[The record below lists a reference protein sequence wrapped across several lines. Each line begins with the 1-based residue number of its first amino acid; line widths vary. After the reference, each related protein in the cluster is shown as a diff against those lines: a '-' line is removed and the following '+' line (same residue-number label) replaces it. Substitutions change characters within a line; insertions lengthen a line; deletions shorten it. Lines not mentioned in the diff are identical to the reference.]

1 MADTTSPVEIRVRL
15 FGSFRRWSPGGEI
28 RLSAPPGTRLSTVRA
43 LLEGAL
49 ERQHPGFDGHALL
62 AASAL
67 ADDASL
73 LGDEWS
79 VPPGGGVELAVLPP
93 VCGG

>member
-1 MADTTSPVEIRVRL
+1 MADAMSPVEIRIRL

-28 RLSAPPGTRLSTVRA
+28 RLSAPPGTPVATLRG
-43 LLEGAL
+43 LLEAAL
-49 ERQHPGFDGHALL
+49 ARQHPGFDGQALL

-73 LGDEWS
+73 LGDDWS